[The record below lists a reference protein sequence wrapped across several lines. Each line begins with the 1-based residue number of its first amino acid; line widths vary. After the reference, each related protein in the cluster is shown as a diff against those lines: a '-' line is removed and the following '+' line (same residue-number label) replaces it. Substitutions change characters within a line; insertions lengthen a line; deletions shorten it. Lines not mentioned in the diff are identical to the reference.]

1 MRAVRLRT
9 VDLKNPLG
17 IDDAAPMLSWNCEG
31 GKKQRAYQLRVTDAV
46 SGELFFDSGRVESD
60 TMRCAYGG
68 KELKSR
74 TRAAWSVTIWDET
87 GEAETSETAFF
98 EMGLLRKEDWSAK
111 WISGIDTDRP
121 ERLPADY
128 YRKSVAVGMDLRC
141 ARLYVTALG
150 TYTARVNGT
159 VVSSVLAP
167 GTTQYDKHLYYQTY
181 DVTELLRP
189 GTENELLFCVGDGWY
204 KGKLGADQCE
214 YVFGTR
220 TELLAQLELIYA
232 SGEREIIG
240 TDRSFS
246 WSNEGP
252 VRFSDLK
259 DGEIYDAA
267 KKPRFLQQAVEDAQE
282 KRIPTASNAPAIRER
297 ETFAAKL
304 EESSGGQQILDF
316 GQNIAG
322 YVRFKVHEPKG
333 TKLTLSLFEAKDHGE
348 YSNISLSFT
357 DGRVEP
363 VKQQIVFYASG
374 EEETFQPEFFY
385 SGFQYALAE
394 VMTAY
399 GSVSSSWER
408 KEDGSV
414 SYRFAVPG
422 NVTAFLTLPV
432 VRQVTLTAAN
442 YVFEPKAAKET

>member
-1 MRAVRLRT
+1 
-9 VDLKNPLG
+9 
-17 IDDAAPMLSWNCEG
+17 
-31 GKKQRAYQLRVTDAV
+31 
-46 SGELFFDSGRVESD
+46 
-60 TMRCAYGG
+60 
-68 KELKSR
+68 
-74 TRAAWSVTIWDET
+74 
-87 GEAETSETAFF
+87 
-98 EMGLLRKEDWSAK
+98 MGLLRKEDWSAK

-220 TELLAQLELIYA
+220 TELLAQLELTYA

-422 NVTAFLTLPV
+422 NVTAFLTLPDG
-432 VRQVTLTAAN
+432 RKETLTAGN
-442 YVFEPKAAKET
+442 YVFETKADKET